1 MRRPSGS
8 RLARRV
14 GEDAPVTELVRRL
27 WQVAEPFHALTYF
40 APEAHSAYEDVGLRG
55 FWRGYFAGR
64 SAPLGSVGA
73 GPVVALFH
81 GFHPDFV
88 ARALPSIWSLA
99 SPAQALQARLDGIAA
114 AVRRLFPEPEW
125 DETFA
130 EAAELLRPGLES
142 CAVAG
147 RPLFAANRD
156 LEWPSA
162 PALALWHAT
171 TLAREHR
178 GDGHVV
184 ALVHA
189 GLDACE
195 AHVTRVAAA
204 GVPLDS
210 ISPYRG
216 WESTDWEAAA
226 DRLRQRALLD
236 DTGHL
241 TADGTALR
249 ERVERDTDR
258 FASEA
263 IASLPAGDVDRA
275 VALLSSVATRLADD
289 GVIPYPN
296 PIGVPDP
303 RRAA

>member
-1 MRRPSGS
+1 M
-8 RLARRV
+8 
-14 GEDAPVTELVRRL
+14 TELPRRL
-27 WQVAEPFHALTYF
+27 WEVAEPFHALTYF
-40 APEAHSAYEDVGLRG
+40 APEAHRAYEEAGLRG

-64 SAPLGSVGA
+64 SAPLGPVGA

-88 ARALPSIWSLA
+88 DRALPSVWTLA
-99 SPAQALQARLDGIAA
+99 SPAAALQARLDGVASAI
-114 AVRRLFPEPEW
+114 RRLFPEPEW
-125 DETFA
+125 DATFA
-130 EAAELLRPGLES
+130 EIAELLRPGLEG

-156 LEWPSA
+156 LEWPAA

-171 TLAREHR
+171 TLVREHR
-178 GDGHVV
+178 GDGHVL
-184 ALVHA
+184 ALVHT

-241 TADGTALR
+241 TADGATLR
-249 ERVERDTDR
+249 EQVERDTDR
-258 FASEA
+258 LASEA
-263 IASLPAGDVDRA
+263 IGSLRPDDGDRVIE
-275 VALLSSVATRLADD
+275 LLSSVATRLADD